1 MLIRRVEAVLTAILM
16 LVMPVLLTGC
26 GAETK
31 SNHVVYYMNNSG
43 ISWLKNTLILMK
55 IYHNMIWQMNLYV

>member
-26 GAETK
+26 GAEKRVTM
-31 SNHVVYYMNNSG
+31 SY
-43 ISWLKNTLILMK
+43 II
-55 IYHNMIWQMNLYV
+55 